1 MMVQKIVCS
10 VWKSVFDG
18 PQRFSKAK
26 EHAMLQMDFDI
37 WLPDFRS
44 KVVKNLMCLSFK
56 WLQLDSNPQPLS
68 S

>member
-1 MMVQKIVCS
+1 MVQKIVCS
-10 VWKSVFDG
+10 VWKSVFDR

-44 KVVKNLMCLSFK
+44 KVVENLMCL
-56 WLQLDSNPQPLS
+56 
-68 S
+68 

>member
-1 MMVQKIVCS
+1 MVQKIVCS
-10 VWKSVFDG
+10 VWKSVFDR

-44 KVVKNLMCLSFK
+44 KVVKNLMCL
-56 WLQLDSNPQPLS
+56 
-68 S
+68 